1 MENPEIKQ
9 LFKENNDGDLYL
21 IKEVNFTHMH
31 YINIR
36 NVDCE

>member
-9 LFKENNDGDLYL
+9 LFKENNDGLYL